1 MLKFS
6 ISRTSFKLYMVKL
19 LIYCLKS
26 CSRKVFLLF
35 RMLTERA
42 HGVKRKHSEVDSNS
56 HELHGRCI
64 QRQTVFNISLCKLQ
78 KSFSRPEPVLCRTV
92 LISNTLRLIE
102 QDIREERRTLEMTVV
117 TDLSDD
123 KTFERGID
131 NISEQVTFSAH
142 SIGTRSCEGF
152 SLAKS
157 SLTFEQELNILGD
170 KMVKELEFEI
180 DKPSNTAEMSAK
192 LELTGQNTSRAADL
206 NNNTSMAENSEK
218 LLNFNTEEMIKEVTC
233 GSLLGLELTEE
244 LEFKDVDVSLYD
256 FDVPNSAFPIDFDEF
271 CSAWNLGTTS
281 IAAKSLPARCSDSLK
296 LERVNEFAIDELEQ
310 VMQIL
315 VGS

>member
-1 MLKFS
+1 
-6 ISRTSFKLYMVKL
+6 
-19 LIYCLKS
+19 
-26 CSRKVFLLF
+26 
-35 RMLTERA
+35 MLTERA
-42 HGVKRKHSEVDSNS
+42 HGVKRKHSEVDSTS

-64 QRQTVFNISLCKLQ
+64 QRQTVFNISVCKLQ
-78 KSFSRPEPVLCRTV
+78 KSFARPEPVLCRTV

-117 TDLSDD
+117 TELSDD
-123 KTFERGID
+123 NTFERAID

-142 SIGTRSCEGF
+142 SIGSRSWEGF

-170 KMVKELEFEI
+170 KMVKELEFDI
-180 DKPSNTAEMSAK
+180 DKPPNTAEMSAK
-192 LELTGQNTSRAADL
+192 LELAGQNTSRAADL
-206 NNNTSMAENSEK
+206 NNNTLMAQNSEK
-218 LLNFNTEEMIKEVTC
+218 LLNFNTEDMIKEVTC

-315 VGS
+315 VRS